1 MRETGD
7 LPVLCYD
14 FDVRRT
20 SLIVLVPLLSLV
32 LGGCGDDATVEP
44 DASPGSTPSSSGT
57 TSVPEGPACEEIWA
71 DGADLPRSYQ
81 GCVEGS
87 AWVAADSRRCESG
100 QVIVIYADRF
110 YGAKGAVVND
120 MGESLEDNEQY
131 QRAVRSC
138 G

>member
-1 MRETGD
+1 MHRS
-7 LPVLCYD
+7 
-14 FDVRRT
+14 
-20 SLIVLVPLLSLV
+20 SLTVLVVLFGFV

-44 DASPGSTPSSSGT
+44 DATPESTQTSSGT
-57 TSVPEGPACEEIWA
+57 TPLPDGPACEEVWA
-71 DGADLPRSYQ
+71 DGQDLPRSYK

-100 QVIVIYADRF
+100 QVIVVYADRY

-120 MGESLEDNEQY
+120 MDGPLEDNTQY
-131 QRAVRSC
+131 QRALRSC